1 MPYGPSPKLNLSLTP
16 RARAAAERLASA
28 FGLSVQDLLR
38 HLVVQLEQRPHF
50 VRAHLLSGD
59 AAPKPRRS

>member
-1 MPYGPSPKLNLSLTP
+1 MSYGPSPKLSVSLPP
-16 RARAAAERLASA
+16 RARAAAERLAGA

-38 HLVVQLEQRPHF
+38 HLVVQLETRPHF
-50 VRAHLLSGD
+50 VRAHLLSGE